1 LYFREESNIRNGEQ
15 RRSKRKTVMICDDE
29 RDILKMFAIELP
41 RKYNVLTAQSGEEC
55 IKMYL
60 DAKHSGSK
68 IEATF
73 GLQARRY
80 YW

>member
-1 LYFREESNIRNGEQ
+1 
-15 RRSKRKTVMICDDE
+15 MICDDE